1 MKHAYIAAALGCA
14 AVLAACA
21 TAVPETAAEPAAP
34 AYDADFPP
42 ALAEISFDSHGDRLN
57 GLVYLADGPG
67 PHPAVVLLH
76 GYPGNEKN
84 LDLAQDLRSDG
95 FNVLFFHYRGAWG
108 SEGNFSFVNA
118 AEDVG
123 AALAHLREN
132 VQAYRIDPNRIAIVG
147 HSMGGRL
154 TLAGA
159 ANDARVECAVT
170 MAAAAVEPSPD
181 SLADEDAIR
190 GFRAYADGL
199 IMLRGN
205 DGSNV
210 VEQNAQFAATYPLA
224 AVTQKLSGKKLL
236 MIAAEKDD
244 AVPIGEHLRYVKA
257 FSANPAISLSTEVYD
272 TDHSFSTH
280 RIALSRRIAGWL
292 DGNCR

>member
-1 MKHAYIAAALGCA
+1 MAAIGKTLLITLLSVAAGCA
-14 AVLAACA
+14 HVI
-21 TAVPETAAEPAAP
+21 EAERDPVSV
-34 AYDADFPP
+34 DKLNPP
-42 ALAEISFDSHGDRLN
+42 AIVEASFLSSGDRLN
-57 GLVYLADGPG
+57 ALAYLANGEG
-67 PHPAVVLLH
+67 PHPTVLLLH

-84 LDLAQDLRSDG
+84 LDIAQYLRRDG
-95 FNVLFFHYRGAWG
+95 WNVFFFHYRGAWG

-118 AEDVG
+118 AQDVG

-132 VQAYRIDPNRIAIVG
+132 AQAYRVDPDRIAIVG

-170 MAAAAVEPSPD
+170 MAAAAVEPAPE
-181 SLADEDAIR
+181 SLVDEEAVS

-199 IMLRGN
+199 IMLRGH